1 MVLALKIMKKK
12 SYKYPLCVVFWDDAV
27 EHSDNSTAEPYHQPA
42 KEVTCGWL
50 LKNDKKGVSLAF
62 EYAENEQ
69 GVRGEAFIPSGMVT
83 RLELIDLD

>member
-27 EHSDNSTAEPYHQPA
+27 EHSDNSTAEPYHHPA
-42 KEVTCGWL
+42 RQVTCGWH
-50 LKNDKKGVSLAF
+50 LKNDKKGDSLAF

-83 RLELIDLD
+83 

>member
-42 KEVTCGWL
+42 QQVTAGWL
-50 LKNDKKGVSLAF
+50 LKNDKKGVSLAI

>member
-42 KEVTCGWL
+42 QQVTAGWL
-50 LKNDKKGVSLAF
+50 LKNDKEGISLAF

-69 GVRGEAFIPSGMVT
+69 GVRGEAIIQSGKVT
-83 RLELIDLD
+83 RLELIDVD

>member
-1 MVLALKIMKKK
+1 MVLARKTMKKK

-27 EHSDNSTAEPYHQPA
+27 EHSDNLTSQPYHQPA
-42 KEVTCGWL
+42 RQVTAGWL
-50 LKNDKKGVSLAF
+50 LKNDKEGISLAF

>member
-1 MVLALKIMKKK
+1 MVLARKTMKKK
-12 SYKYPLCVVFWDDAV
+12 SYKYPLCVVFWDDAI

-42 KEVTCGWL
+42 RQVTCGWL
-50 LKNDKKGVSLAF
+50 LKNDKEGISLAF

-69 GVRGEAFIPSGMVT
+69 GVRGEVFIPSGMIT